1 MKLIIAI
8 LQDAI
13 VQDAVH
19 RLSQHKYPVTKLS
32 STGGFLK
39 SGNTTLL
46 IGVQDEI
53 VQDVIRI
60 IKAVSI
66 SNDNY
71 EENGKVAMANLFVLD
86 MEQYRKM

>member
-8 LQDAI
+8 LQDTI
-13 VQDAVH
+13 LQEAVR
-19 RLSQHKYPVTKLS
+19 RLSTQKYPVTKLS

-46 IGVQDEI
+46 IGVQDE
-53 VQDVIRI
+53 V
-60 IKAVSI
+60 VSNVLEI
-66 SNDNY
+66 LKEVSMEKEGY
-71 EENGKVAMANLFVLD
+71 ERDAKVAMANIFVLD